1 MRAGVWQARG
11 VIAPADVPEPIL
23 RDDHDVLVAIS
34 YAGICGS
41 DLHIVDG
48 RLLRAGRPPRV
59 IGHEMVGRVL
69 EMGRAVRDL
78 AVADRVVGNF
88 IAYCGGCY
96 YCRNGQEHFCRRMLF
111 SAEAFAERAVYRDQQ
126 LLRVADD
133 IDDRTAALAEPLS
146 VSVHA
151 VDRAALRAGERALVL
166 GAGPIGLL
174 ITQVTR
180 LAGAGFVAVSEPS
193 VVRRDLALEA
203 GADFAVDPRCPT
215 AIDALEHAT
224 GMLAFDCVFETS
236 GVPAALSAALP
247 LVARGGRLVVVA
259 VHAED
264 VTIPVRPFDLY
275 AKELTLTGSYT
286 SPYVFPRAVALLPRI
301 DVRRLVSDVMP
312 LADIAVAFERL
323 RRAEAAKILLQP

>member
-11 VIAPADVPEPIL
+11 VIAPDDVAEPTL
-23 RDDHDVLVAIS
+23 RDEHDVLVAIS

-48 RLLRAGRPPRV
+48 RLLRAGQPPRV
-59 IGHEMVGRVL
+59 IGHEMVGRILDV
-69 EMGRAVRDL
+69 GRAVRDL
-78 AVADRVVGNF
+78 AVGERVVGNF

-96 YCRNGQEHFCRRMLF
+96 YCRNGQEHFCRRMVY
-111 SAEAFAERAVYRDQQ
+111 SAEAFAERGVYRDQQ

-146 VSVHA
+146 VCVHA
-151 VDRAALRAGERALVL
+151 VDRAGLRAGARALVL

-174 ITQVTR
+174 ITQIAR
-180 LAGAGFVAVSEPS
+180 LAGAGLVAVSEPS
-193 VVRRDLALEA
+193 AVRRDLALA
-203 GADFAVDPRCPT
+203 VGADVAVDPR
-215 AIDALEHAT
+215 DAAATDTLKTAT
-224 GMLAFDCVFETS
+224 GMIAFDCVFETS

-247 LVARGGRLVVVA
+247 LVARGGRLVVVG

-264 VTIPVRPFDLY
+264 ATIPVRPFDLY

-286 SPYVFPRAVALLPRI
+286 SPYAFPRAVALLPRI
-301 DVRRLVSDVMP
+301 DAGSLVSDVVP
-312 LADIAVAFERL
+312 LSDIAAAFERL
-323 RRAEAAKILLQP
+323 RRAEAAKILLRP